1 MVNHDEKVTIVLH
14 QEGDYAHYVAE
25 LVNDNTEPVK
35 QEMIKNRDAI
45 YRNSY
50 NHTGKGNEGD
60 YIRDSIKSAT
70 KEASFIDMEENYL
83 ETKYEYDLE
92 YYTTK
97 EQEDIVTETI
107 DRVLPSLHLDGKSKY
122 KKIKAIYEFVTDNAT
137 YYETES
143 DFPDFIFSAYGALCQ
158 GEAVCQGY
166 TQLFY
171 RLCNDNGIDC
181 RTITGDSYT
190 FKQEYKHSWS
200 IVKCGKKYY
209 ECDPTWDSERVRAGR
224 GMVYF
229 MTGRHPTIHIAD
241 KVFKKKKFRKKYPIS
256 AKAYKRTQYRLVV
269 RNGNGS
275 GFYEYNDIPYV
286 EAILMPGTTF
296 VRWKGDATFYASD
309 GSTPSVGIVMD
320 KDTEIEAEYEYE
332 PYTKISGEKYIM
344 IGDDYISVKGNSK
357 KAGAELSLGV
367 KKKSSVFQF
376 IKSDGGYYIKNVRS
390 KRYLSV
396 SDDTLITSKKKN
408 ATLFTLVKSDNGYRI
423 IYEDKAVTADNPV
436 KLVKD
441 KNLKKQNI
449 KLKKVS

>member
-1 MVNHDEKVTIVLH
+1 MSGYRGIWMKRKLYLFVMLLWLSVLISIPSYADITVNSVEEAYKILRQCMVNHDEKVTIVLH

-241 KVFKKKKFRKKYPIS
+241 KVFKTKKFREKYQIS

-320 KDTEIEAEYEYE
+320 KDT
-332 PYTKISGEKYIM
+332 
-344 IGDDYISVKGNSK
+344 
-357 KAGAELSLGV
+357 
-367 KKKSSVFQF
+367 
-376 IKSDGGYYIKNVRS
+376 
-390 KRYLSV
+390 
-396 SDDTLITSKKKN
+396 
-408 ATLFTLVKSDNGYRI
+408 
-423 IYEDKAVTADNPV
+423 
-436 KLVKD
+436 
-441 KNLKKQNI
+441 
-449 KLKKVS
+449 